1 MWSAPTPWLW
11 WPSTRGV
18 DLVVI
23 DSTSLVDHVSLYQE
37 LLHEAGMRQ
46 VSWRDS
52 IVPRL
57 LVSNEERE
65 KQKLARVLTPVVVL
79 VYNGSSNHYDAAM
92 PIA

>member
-1 MWSAPTPWLW
+1 
-11 WPSTRGV
+11 
-18 DLVVI
+18 
-23 DSTSLVDHVSLYQE
+23 
-37 LLHEAGMRQ
+37 MRQ

-79 VYNGSSNHYDAAM
+79 VYNGSSNHYDAAI